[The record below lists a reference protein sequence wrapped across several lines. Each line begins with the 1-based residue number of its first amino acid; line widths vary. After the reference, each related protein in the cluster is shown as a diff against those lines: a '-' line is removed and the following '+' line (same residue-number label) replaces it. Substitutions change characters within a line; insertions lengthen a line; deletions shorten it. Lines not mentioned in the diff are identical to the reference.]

1 MSLDST
7 AGVWKWRDSAAID
20 SRRPEKL
27 QLRRQAVIQALVTAA
42 IGLMIDRV
50 LGHHTFAIVLW
61 SIAGIVFLLGLA
73 WPKGYRPVH
82 RFGALLGRLGGGLL
96 VYVLLV
102 PLYYLLFFPV
112 SLWLRARGRD
122 PLHRTPRDQGFTYW
136 IRRRAMDQEPDYQ
149 RQFLIEDRQA
159 RDELRPVE
167 VLSANIS
174 NSGIDK
180 SGGAS

>member
-7 AGVWKWRDSAAID
+7 AGVWRWRESAAID
-20 SRRPEKL
+20 SRRHEKSR
-27 QLRRQAVIQALVTAA
+27 LRRQAVIQALVTAV
-42 IGLMIDRV
+42 IGLIIDR
-50 LGHHTFAIVLW
+50 LLEHHTFAIVLW

-73 WPKGYRPVH
+73 WPRGYQPVH

-122 PLHRTPRDQGFTYW
+122 PLHRAPRGQGFTYW
-136 IRRRAMDQEPDYQ
+136 IRRRATDQEPDYR
-149 RQFLIEDRQA
+149 RQFLIEDR
-159 RDELRPVE
+159 RTRNELRPVDAQT
-167 VLSANIS
+167 ANIP
-174 NSGIDK
+174 NSGHDDREGV
-180 SGGAS
+180 S

>member
-1 MSLDST
+1 MSLDAT

-20 SRRPEKL
+20 SRRNEKS

-42 IGLMIDRV
+42 VGLIIDRL

-61 SIAGIVFLLGLA
+61 SIAGFVFLLGLA
-73 WPKGYRPVH
+73 WPKGYRPIH
-82 RFGALLGRLGGGLL
+82 RFGALLGKLGGGLL
-96 VYVLLV
+96 LYVLLV

-122 PLHRTPRDQGFTYW
+122 PLHRALRD
-136 IRRRAMDQEPDYQ
+136 PDYTCWIKRHTLDEDPDYE
-149 RQFLIEDRQA
+149 RQFLIEDREA

-167 VLSANIS
+167 VPSANIR

-180 SGGAS
+180 NGGAS